1 MFSDHIHKIAFSGS
15 CNFSKT
21 ALIDNQEQI
30 NAFCDW
36 ESSLDNLRVQR
47 LATTFESIF
56 SGEDESVCYLPVDQ
70 LRAQLADDW
79 PHKDMET
86 LLKEGEQLIEERF
99 AADLRPG
106 VRKVLE
112 RAKHQVHQA
121 LEEQRQEAEAE
132 KQQQWQ
138 HKVDCGLPHFP
149 YPQGPRDYQQ
159 AAH

>member
-1 MFSDHIHKIAFSGS
+1 
-15 CNFSKT
+15 
-21 ALIDNQEQI
+21 
-30 NAFCDW
+30 
-36 ESSLDNLRVQR
+36 
-47 LATTFESIF
+47 
-56 SGEDESVCYLPVDQ
+56 
-70 LRAQLADDW
+70 
-79 PHKDMET
+79 MET
-86 LLKEGEQLIEERF
+86 LLKESEQLIEERF

-159 AAH
+159 AAHDAWKKREEKGLFAMATGTGKNTHVAQLSSANL